1 MPSSKPRPAEVAQE
15 TKRHYLPMIKAQYS
29 EYYNWPCYSY
39 LYHHPIPVEHWP
51 SDSYREPSLAPP
63 QFSVTVGDP
72 VDLALEWAH
81 SSGDPDSRIPF
92 IAAANDKRPRAGGD
106 WETGVVG
113 YEERFCRRSTL
124 SLTLST
130 PAPNSPVDSN
140 YPIPSEGCIYS
151 GCVVVF
157 RGPHE
162 QYTKWEPENWSHLP
176 VVSVPAARWPKLNQM
191 GTKFAFDVEKE
202 LVRAKIRAALAACVY
217 NGHNRV
223 LIGNFGLG
231 NSARNPARELAELW
245 REVFLYDPDFRGR
258 FVQVC
263 FVFEDL
269 YESTTRLIF
278 EDMSKKA
285 KGGGSSSSKSKSR
298 SHGSSSSSAP
308 TSATPSD
315 YDIFAAV
322 FDNAAIQSVLTRQD
336 PRCNISMLTS

>member
-15 TKRHYLPMIKAQYS
+15 TKRHYLPMIKSQYS

-51 SDSYREPSLAPP
+51 TNAYRDANVAPP
-63 QFSVTVGDP
+63 QFC
-72 VDLALEWAH
+72 
-81 SSGDPDSRIPF
+81 
-92 IAAANDKRPRAGGD
+92 
-106 WETGVVG
+106 

-130 PAPNSPVDSN
+130 PAPDSPVDSN

-151 GCVVVF
+151 NCVVVF

-162 QYTKWEPENWSHLP
+162 QYTKWEPEKWSHLP

-191 GTKFAFDVEKE
+191 GTKFAFEVEKE
-202 LVRAKIRAALAACVY
+202 LVRAKIRAALSACVY
-217 NGHNRV
+217 NGFTRV

-245 REVFLYDPDFRGR
+245 RDVFLYDPDFRGR

-278 EDMSKKA
+278 EDMTKKA

-298 SHGSSSSSAP
+298 SHSSNSSSAP

-322 FDNAAIQSVLTRQD
+322 FDNAEIQTVLSRQD

>member
-1 MPSSKPRPAEVAQE
+1 MTNGETTFIPAIFQLLFA
-15 TKRHYLPMIKAQYS
+15 
-29 EYYNWPCYSY
+29 
-39 LYHHPIPVEHWP
+39 
-51 SDSYREPSLAPP
+51 
-63 QFSVTVGDP
+63 
-72 VDLALEWAH
+72 AH
-81 SSGDPDSRIPF
+81 SKK
-92 IAAANDKRPRAGGD
+92 NETNRPRAGGD
-106 WETGVVG
+106 WETGVIG

-130 PAPNSPVDSN
+130 PAPNSPVESN

-176 VVSVPAARWPKLNQM
+176 VVSIPAARWPKLNQM

-223 LIGNFGLG
+223 VIGNFGLG

-245 REVFLYDPDFRGR
+245 RDVFLYDPDFRGR
-258 FVQVC
+258 FAQVC

-285 KGGGSSSSKSKSR
+285 KGVARAPRANRDPTAPARAQRQRAQLPAITRFLLRYLITPRYRASSLGRTRGVISLCSHRDCRLIGGS
-298 SHGSSSSSAP
+298 AE
-308 TSATPSD
+308 
-315 YDIFAAV
+315 
-322 FDNAAIQSVLTRQD
+322 
-336 PRCNISMLTS
+336 